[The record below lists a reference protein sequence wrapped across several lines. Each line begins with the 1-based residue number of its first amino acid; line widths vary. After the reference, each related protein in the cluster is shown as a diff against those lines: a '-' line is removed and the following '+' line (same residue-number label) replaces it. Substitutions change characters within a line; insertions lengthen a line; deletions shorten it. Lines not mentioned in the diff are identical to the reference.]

1 MWVERQLTETMGVR
15 AGFVYKTE
23 DDLITNN
30 YQLERGLSAYTV
42 PFPFMDR
49 GADNV
54 LGSADD
60 KTITLHGYPDRQR
73 GELPDDA
80 VRDEPRLRTATT
92 RPTRSR

>member
-1 MWVERQLTETMGVR
+1 MGIR

-42 PFPFMDR
+42 PFRSPIAAITCCS
-49 GADNV
+49 G
-54 LGSADD
+54 DD
-60 KTITLHGYPDRQR
+60 KTITLYGIPTASAAV
-73 GELPDDA
+73 PDDQY
-80 VRDEPRLRTATT
+80 VTNLLRTATT